1 VTIATQTGGRHET
14 DKRATP
20 YELGPAARPA
30 PVWEHVFAVTSQGHR
45 YAQFQ
50 RALKTGNAHLALAAA
65 AELRH
70 VDLADALSLVLLIR
84 DDGPQRYDRAA
95 VRWLARYAA
104 QDRAM
109 RLAEAREL
117 VDLLDGAGRHD
128 RVAVLRLERWL
139 RARGYEDEADRV
151 A

>member
-1 VTIATQTGGRHET
+1 
-14 DKRATP
+14 
-20 YELGPAARPA
+20 
-30 PVWEHVFAVTSQGHR
+30 VTSQGHR

-50 RALKTGNAHLALAAA
+50 RALKTGNAHLALAVA

-84 DDGPQRYDRAA
+84 DDDPLLFERAA
-95 VRWLARYAA
+95 VRWLSRYAA
-104 QDRAM
+104 KDRQL

-117 VDLLDGAGRHD
+117 VDMLVGVGRHD
-128 RVAVLRLERWL
+128 QVAAMRLERFL
-139 RARGYEDEADRV
+139 RSRGYESEADRV

>member
-1 VTIATQTGGRHET
+1 MCS
-14 DKRATP
+14 
-20 YELGPAARPA
+20 L
-30 PVWEHVFAVTSQGHR
+30 VTSQGHR

-50 RALKTGNAHLALAAA
+50 RALKTGNAHLALCAA

-84 DDGPQRYDRAA
+84 DDDPLRFERAA

-109 RLAEAREL
+109 RLVEAREL
-117 VDLLDGAGRHD
+117 VDLLAAVGRHD
-128 RVAVLRLERWL
+128 QVAVLRLGRWL

>member
-1 VTIATQTGGRHET
+1 M
-14 DKRATP
+14 
-20 YELGPAARPA
+20 RPFC
-30 PVWEHVFAVTSQGHR
+30 EHSVLTSPGHR

-70 VDLADALSLVLLIR
+70 VDLADALSLTLLIR
-84 DDGPQRYDRAA
+84 DSDPLRYERAA
-95 VRWLARYAA
+95 VRWLSRYAA
-104 QDRAM
+104 EDREL

-117 VDLLDGAGRHD
+117 VDMLAAVGRHD
-128 RVAVLRLERWL
+128 QVARLRLERFL
-139 RARGYEDEADRV
+139 RARGYPDAADRV

>member
-1 VTIATQTGGRHET
+1 MCSLMTV
-14 DKRATP
+14 
-20 YELGPAARPA
+20 ARP
-30 PVWEHVFAVTSQGHR
+30 PIH
-45 YAQFQ
+45 QFQ

-70 VDLADALSLVLLIR
+70 VGLADALSLVLLIR
-84 DDGPQRYDRAA
+84 DDDPQRYDRAA

-109 RLAEAREL
+109 RLVEAREL
-117 VDLLDGAGRHD
+117 VDLLDGVGRHD

-139 RARGYEDEADRV
+139 RVRGCEDEADGV
-151 A
+151 V

>member
-1 VTIATQTGGRHET
+1 M
-14 DKRATP
+14 
-20 YELGPAARPA
+20 
-30 PVWEHVFAVTSQGHR
+30 TSQGHR
-45 YAQFQ
+45 DAQFQ
-50 RALKTGNAHLALAAA
+50 RALKTGDAHLALAAA

-70 VDLADALSLVLLIR
+70 IGLADALSLVFLIR
-84 DDGPQRYDRAA
+84 DDDPQRYDRAA

-128 RVAVLRLERWL
+128 RS
-139 RARGYEDEADRV
+139 RGCGSSGGYALAAIRMRPTGWPDRPITPIG
-151 A
+151 

>member
-1 VTIATQTGGRHET
+1 
-14 DKRATP
+14 
-20 YELGPAARPA
+20 
-30 PVWEHVFAVTSQGHR
+30 VTSQGHR

-50 RALKTGNAHLALAAA
+50 SALKTGNAHLALAAA

-84 DDGPQRYDRAA
+84 DDDPLRFERAA
-95 VRWLARYAA
+95 VRWLSRYTAE
-104 QDRAM
+104 DRQL

-117 VDLLDGAGRHD
+117 VDMLAAVGRHD
-128 RVAVLRLERWL
+128 QVAQLRLERFL
-139 RARGYEDEADRV
+139 RARGYESEADRLS